1 MDKILNKQVSFK
13 NIGIAT
19 AILIAGLAILLFGPG
34 YLGFFS
40 VAATSLIALLIVYP
54 KKSVQAIFGKPLHP
68 VKIIIGYFL
77 LNWLVSIVVSL
88 LLNYGLGWHLQ
99 GNPINDNPNWLLLF
113 TIPIM
118 LMGEE
123 LLSIYFLSIF
133 SSKFSLPIA
142 SLLSA
147 LIFGLIHYST
157 YNDGN
162 VLHTLAHIL
171 LIQGV
176 ARLIFNRAAIKT
188 NSIWTSWIIHVLFDF
203 STILLVLFQ
212 H

>member
-1 MDKILNKQVSFK
+1 MNRILNKHVSFK
-13 NIGIAT
+13 NIVIAT
-19 AILIAGLAILLFGPG
+19 AILLIGLFLLLSGTA
-34 YLGFFS
+34 YLGVFS
-40 VAATSLIALLIVYP
+40 LAATGLIALIIVY
-54 KKSVQAIFGKPLHP
+54 KWDAAKAAFGKPIRP
-68 VKIIIGYFL
+68 IKIIIGYFL
-77 LNWLVSIVVSL
+77 LNWLISLVVSL
-88 LLNYGLGWHLQ
+88 LLTYGLGWHLQ
-99 GNPINDNPNWLLLF
+99 SNPINDQPSWIILL

-123 LLSIYFLSIF
+123 LFSIYFLSIF

-142 SLLSA
+142 SLFSA
-147 LIFGLIHYST
+147 IIFGLIHYST

-162 VLHTLAHIL
+162 VLHTLLHIL

-176 ARLIFNRAAIKT
+176 ARLIFNHAAIKS

-203 STILLVLFQ
+203 SSILLVLLQ